1 MKKTFPSGTSPVPGL
16 SSSAVKASAFRFSPI
31 FGIPTVSSKP
41 NGTGEDQWE
50 RQLMAESSF
59 CTLGPAGSTAAMLP
73 FDSHRGS
80 VWRYFYSLFT
90 VRETDKNPVL
100 TAAVALTLR
109 RAYRLSGNSDK
120 QSFSNI
126 QENSQGKPAQ

>member
-1 MKKTFPSGTSPVPGL
+1 M
-16 SSSAVKASAFRFSPI
+16 
-31 FGIPTVSSKP
+31 SSKP

-100 TAAVALTLR
+100 TAAVALNLR